1 MDSEDSRTG
10 RQLAN
15 VVLASL
21 DAEGGAGELA
31 RQSYTSRS
39 AFFRLFQA
47 IIEETPGAM
56 RRRLLLERAAWQLV
70 ATRHSVTRIAFDA
83 NYGSLEAFTR
93 TFRKAFNMSPSLF
106 RRTGSVQIRLPA
118 PNEFH
123 FQPPQRPFKGETT
136 NMDLFDIF
144 AGTESWYTR
153 RMLQQAAA
161 LSDEQLDRPM
171 TNTARAF
178 GWDKPDQNLREMLER
193 IVQTTEV
200 WTAAL
205 GGGDMPPLEGVPDKD
220 RTPTALLSRFEKA
233 DNEFQR
239 ILSDVRN
246 RGAWEETFVDALCEP
261 PETFTFGGMFA
272 HVVTFNTYRRIAA
285 LDAFH
290 RLGVRIGTG
299 CPMEYESSVASQSD
313 TKKNGERLKES
324 RKA

>member
-1 MDSEDSRTG
+1 MDSDDTRAG
-10 RQLAN
+10 RQLAQ

-21 DAEGGAGELA
+21 DAGGGAGDLA
-31 RQSYTSRS
+31 RQAFKSRS
-39 AFFRLFQA
+39 GFFRLFQA
-47 IIEETPGAM
+47 LIEESPGTM

-93 TFRKAFNMSPSLF
+93 AFRKAFSMSPSLF
-106 RRTGSVQIRLPA
+106 RRTGSAQIHLPA

-123 FQPPQRPFKGETT
+123 FQPLSRPAKGETT

-171 TNTARAF
+171 TNTAKAF

-205 GGGDMPPLEGVPDKD
+205 SGGDMPALAGAPAKD
-220 RTPTALLSRFEKA
+220 RTPAALLSRFEKA

-239 ILSDVRN
+239 ILRDVRD

-313 TKKNGERLKES
+313 PKKNGQRTKQS